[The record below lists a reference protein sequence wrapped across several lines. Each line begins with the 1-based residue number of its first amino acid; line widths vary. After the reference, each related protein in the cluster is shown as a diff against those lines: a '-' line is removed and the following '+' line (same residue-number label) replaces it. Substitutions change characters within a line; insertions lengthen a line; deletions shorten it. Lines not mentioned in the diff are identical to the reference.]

1 MAESFPARGQV
12 QTLRVADMMVL
23 MRGCV
28 IDNFC
33 DSSLR
38 QHPHSISWR
47 LAVGGAVQGQLTEM
61 LGLPQLCSGNKIR
74 VDV

>member
-38 QHPHSISWR
+38 QQPHSFSWR
-47 LAVGGAVQGQLTEM
+47 LAVCRGNRRRCWSYSN
-61 LGLPQLCSGNKIR
+61 PLCSGNKIH